1 MALEEQLSNDLG
13 RVADGIAALNKQLE
27 ISNQDKFKAPVP
39 PSLDKVKIES
49 QGPNMSD
56 SKTVGAW
63 KDLITKVV
71 GPALQK
77 SNRTDPQKTLK
88 SADQSRGIISDQLST
103 LNKQYDL
110 DTSNQQILLDIV
122 DQYKLQ
128 ADQMTD
134 LQSTN
139 VLNTDTIVGQLIKT
153 AEHDDQSKSIDGLS
167 QSITAVMQQLLQ
179 QDDLS
184 TGEQLASLSDSINST
199 LNTVL
204 NQDDQQANEHLA
216 SLSDSINSTLN
227 TVLNQDDQ
235 QANEHLSNISDN
247 IDKALLATT
256 SDESSSDGEAVDRL
270 QQIANLSEQQLLT
283 SQEQLTTA
291 PYNKEMADHLQVLV
305 DINERQLLTTT
316 DAEEA
321 RKVESQVVTQADRF
335 QLTSMDREA
344 QKQFSDMFQGIEGD
358 SKSSMMQGDAGQM
371 EEAGGSIISDIM
383 SGAFTDLLAD
393 GVGNMLG
400 KTGGWMKSILGK
412 AFSLTGKIFKPF
424 VGAAKWV
431 GRTAARGIKG
441 GLSKS
446 FSFGKKVLGKF
457 FGSAKDIG
465 LRAATSMKSG
475 LGRAFSFAGKT
486 LKGFGGAVG
495 RIGLNAATK
504 LRGGLS
510 RAFSFSGGIL
520 KSFMGSAGSIA
531 TKAAGMIRG
540 GLGKAFSK
548 IPKLGGGIGKG
559 LAAIGAN
566 AGTGVL
572 GAVKSAIPTGG
583 GMLKTVGKLA
593 KFAGPIGAIV
603 TGGMAVF
610 DGIGGAMEEYKK
622 SGSITAAAREGVA
635 AAASGLT
642 FGLVDQETFSG
653 IFSTIGDAMGPV
665 GDFFGNQMEA
675 GWSTITNIMDG
686 NFTDALGSAGEM
698 LTFGLL
704 DSETISNF
712 TEGVGDTLSKAGS
725 FLSEGASSV
734 WDSVTGFF
742 SNSPDVWD
750 VLDES
755 GNNLSKGTQK
765 VADSAAKV
773 TDAAMLQGE
782 SAEKQSESMGSMIG
796 DLFTRFTPLGGI
808 ANMVTGT
815 VSNLKTAAGDLADGA
830 SPLDTAGDL
839 IKNQATSLLGGLADV
854 FTSPLNVLGGAGS
867 MIADAAGGLFDSVTG
882 WFSDVEEPDPVSV
895 SPKQQETKQM
905 DQLIQSGSEQSV
917 KAMESNKELTA
928 RLDRLIEIQTNQLDA
943 THAGIRHTAE
953 SQKGIADSMK
963 KSGNTTVI
971 QNSSSSNTS
980 VQNGNNSMETFR
992 RLITA

>member
-1 MALEEQLSNDLG
+1 MALEEQLSNDLKT
-13 RVADGIAALNKQLE
+13 VADAIATLNKQLE

-39 PSLDKVKIES
+39 PSLDKVKVQS
-49 QGPNMSD
+49 QGPDMSD

-77 SNRTDPQKTLK
+77 SNRTDPQRSLK
-88 SADQSRGIISDQLST
+88 SADQSRGIISDQLAT
-103 LNKQYDL
+103 LNKQYDI
-110 DTSNQQILLDIV
+110 DSSNQQILLDIV
-122 DQYKLQ
+122 DQYRVQTGQLDDIQK
-128 ADQMTD
+128 A
-134 LQSTN
+134 SI
-139 VLNTDTIVGQLIKT
+139 LNTDSIVNHLT
-153 AEHDDQSKSIDGLS
+153 QSDNSEQQVESIANLS
-167 QSITAVMQQLLQ
+167 QTVSTALQSILQ
-179 QDDLS
+179 QQSD
-184 TGEQLASLSDSINST
+184 TPIAGELA
-199 LNTVL
+199 
-204 NQDDQQANEHLA
+204 
-216 SLSDSINSTLN
+216 
-227 TVLNQDDQ
+227 
-235 QANEHLSNISDN
+235 NISDN
-247 IDKALLATT
+247 ISKALESTPSAEPQLGEIASI
-256 SDESSSDGEAVDRL
+256 SDSIDRALITLSESEPETDTQAVDRL
-270 QQIANLSEQQLLT
+270 QQIINLSERQLIT
-283 SQEQLTTA
+283 AEEQLNSTA
-291 PYNKEMADHLQVLV
+291 YNQVMSELLQSLV
-305 DINERQLLTTT
+305 DVNERQLLTTT

-321 RKVESQVVTQADRF
+321 RKVESQVVTQAERF

-344 QKQFSDMFQGIEGD
+344 QKQFSEMFQGID
-358 SKSSMMQGDAGQM
+358 ATSSASMMQGDAGAM

-457 FGSAKDIG
+457 FGSAKNIG

-510 RAFSFSGGIL
+510 KAFSFSSGIL
-520 KSFMGSAGSIA
+520 KSFIGSAGSIA
-531 TKAAGMIRG
+531 TRAAGLMRG
-540 GLGKAFSK
+540 GLSKAFSF
-548 IPKLGGGIGKG
+548 IPKLGGGVAKG
-559 LAAIGAN
+559 MTSIASG
-566 AGTGVL
+566 AGTGIL
-572 GAVKSAIPTGG
+572 GAVKGAMPAGG
-583 GMLKTVGKLA
+583 KLLGMVGKAA
-593 KFAGPIGAIV
+593 KFAGPIGALV

-610 DGIGGAMEEYKK
+610 DGVGAAMDEYKK
-622 SGSITAAAREGVA
+622 SGSITAAAREGVSA
-635 AAASGLT
+635 GLSSLT

-653 IFSTIGDAMGPV
+653 AFSAIGDGISGAASFV
-665 GDFFGNQMEA
+665 GDHFGRGFDSLKAFASGDISE
-675 GWSTITNIMDG
+675 G
-686 NFTDALGSAGEM
+686 LGKAGEM
-698 LTFGLL
+698 LSFGLV
-704 DSETISNF
+704 DSDTIKGF
-712 TEGVGDTLSKAGS
+712 ADGVGDTLSKAGS
-725 FLSEGASSV
+725 FLSEGAASV

-765 VADSAAKV
+765 VAASAAKV
-773 TDAAMLQGE
+773 TDAAMLQGAE
-782 SAEKQSESMGSMIG
+782 AEKQSESMGSMIG

-815 VSNLKTAAGDLADGA
+815 VGNLKDAAGNLAEGA

-839 IKNQATSLLGGLADV
+839 LKNQASTLLGGLADV

-882 WFSDVEEPDPVSV
+882 WFSDVEEPSPVSI

-905 DQLIQSGSEQSV
+905 DQLIKSGSEQTA
-917 KAMESNKELTA
+917 KNMETNKELTS
-928 RLDRLIEIQTNQLDA
+928 RLDTLIQIQTNQLDA
-943 THAGIRHTAE
+943 THTGIRHNAE
-953 SQKGIADSMK
+953 SQKGLADSMK
-963 KSGNTTVI
+963 KTGNTTVI

-980 VQNGNNSMETFR
+980 VQSSNNSMETFR

>member
-1 MALEEQLSNDLG
+1 MAIEEQLSNDLG

-27 ISNQDKFKAPVP
+27 ISNQDKFKAPIP

-77 SNRTDPQKTLK
+77 SSRSDPQRTLK

-110 DTSNQQILLDIV
+110 DTSNQQILVDLV

-128 ADQMTD
+128 ADQITK
-134 LQSTN
+134 LQSSS
-139 VLNTDTIVGQLIKT
+139 VLNTDAIVSQLVKST
-153 AEHDDQSKSIDGLS
+153 DSSDQSSGD
-167 QSITAVMQQLLQ
+167 
-179 QDDLS
+179 
-184 TGEQLASLSDSINST
+184 QLASLSDNIDKALSASST
-199 LNTVL
+199 SEPPS
-204 NQDDQQANEHLA
+204 DQLA
-216 SLSDSINSTLN
+216 S
-227 TVLNQDDQ
+227 
-235 QANEHLSNISDN
+235 ISDN
-247 IDKALLATT
+247 IDKALLALST
-256 SDESSSDGEAVDRL
+256 SEPPSDKEAVDRL
-270 QQIANLSEQQLLT
+270 QQIANLSERHLQAAQEQSEGESVDKLRQLANL
-283 SQEQLTTA
+283 SEQHLLAVQEQLETV
-291 PYNKEMADHLQVLV
+291 PYNKMMSDHLQTLV
-305 DINERQLLTTT
+305 DINERQLLSTT

-321 RKVESQVVTQADRF
+321 RKIESQVVTQAERF

-344 QKQFSDMFQGIEGD
+344 QKQFSDMFQGTEGD
-358 SKSSMMQGDAGQM
+358 GKSSMLQGDSGQM

-383 SGAFTDLLAD
+383 SGAFSDLLAD
-393 GVGNMLG
+393 GVGSMLG

-431 GRTAARGIKG
+431 GRTAASGIKG

-457 FGSAKDIG
+457 FGSAKNIG

-475 LGRAFSFAGKT
+475 LGKAFSFAGKT

-495 RIGLNAATK
+495 RIGLSAATK

-510 RAFSFSGGIL
+510 KAFSFSSGIL
-520 KSFMGSAGSIA
+520 KSFMGSAGGIA
-531 TKAAGMIRG
+531 TKSASMIKG
-540 GLGKAFSK
+540 GLGKAFSV
-548 IPKLGGGIGKG
+548 IPKLGGGIGTG
-559 LAAIGAN
+559 LASIGAK

-572 GAVKSAIPTGG
+572 GAVKAAIPAGG
-583 GMLKTVGKLA
+583 GMLKTVAKLA

-610 DGIGGAMEEYKK
+610 DGIGGAMDEYKK

-686 NFTDALGSAGEM
+686 NFTEALGSAGEM

-712 TEGVGDTLSKAGS
+712 TQGVGDTLSKAGS

-750 VLDES
+750 VLDDS

-765 VADSAAKV
+765 VADSTARV
-773 TDAAMLQGE
+773 TDAAILQGKN
-782 SAEKQSESMGSMIG
+782 AEKQSESMGSMIG

-808 ANMVTGT
+808 ATMVTGT
-815 VSNLKTAAGDLADGA
+815 VNNLKTAAGDLADGA

-854 FTSPLNVLGGAGS
+854 FTSPLNVLGSAGS
-867 MIADAAGGLFDSVTG
+867 VIADAAGGLFDSVTG
-882 WFSDVEEPDPVSV
+882 WFSDVEEPDPVSI

-905 DQLIQSGSEQSV
+905 DQLIRSGSEQSV
-917 KAMESNKELTA
+917 KNMESNKELTA
-928 RLDRLIEIQTNQLDA
+928 RLDKLIEIQTNQLDA
-943 THAGIRHTAE
+943 THTGIKHNAE
-953 SQKGIADSMK
+953 TQKGLAAGMK
-963 KSGNTTVI
+963 KNGNTTVI

-980 VQNGNNSMETFR
+980 VQSSNNSMETFR

>member
-1 MALEEQLSNDLG
+1 MALEEQLSNDLKT
-13 RVADGIAALNKQLE
+13 VADAIGALNKQLE

-39 PSLDKVKIES
+39 PSLDKVKVES
-49 QGPNMSD
+49 SGPDMSD
-56 SKTVGAW
+56 SKTVAAW

-77 SNRTDPQKTLK
+77 SNRTDPQRSLK

-103 LNKQYDL
+103 LNKQYNL
-110 DTSNQQILLDIV
+110 DSDNQKILLDLV
-122 DQYKLQ
+122 DQYRLQSDQVAELQ
-128 ADQMTD
+128 AT
-134 LQSTN
+134 S
-139 VLNTDTIVGQLIKT
+139 VLNTDAIVGQLSKDST
-153 AEHDDQSKSIDGLS
+153 NDDQPQAIANLS
-167 QSITAVMQQLLQ
+167 QTITTAMQSLLQ
-179 QDDLS
+179 QQSESPVGDELS
-184 TGEQLASLSDSINST
+184 S
-199 LNTVL
+199 
-204 NQDDQQANEHLA
+204 
-216 SLSDSINSTLN
+216 
-227 TVLNQDDQ
+227 
-235 QANEHLSNISDN
+235 ISDN
-247 IDKALLATT
+247 IDKALTT
-256 SDESSSDGEAVDRL
+256 MTVAEPQGEEQTVDRL
-270 QQIANLSEQQLLT
+270 QELINLNEQQLLVV
-283 SQEQLTTA
+283 QEQLSTSA
-291 PYNKEMADHLQVLV
+291 YNENISSSLMSLV
-305 DINERQLLTTT
+305 DINNRQLLTTT

-321 RKVESQVVTQADRF
+321 RKVEAQVVTQAERF

-344 QKQFSDMFQGIEGD
+344 QQQFSEMFQGIEGANNM
-358 SKSSMMQGDAGQM
+358 SMMQGDAGAM

-383 SGAFTDLLAD
+383 SGAFSDLLAD
-393 GVGNMLG
+393 GVGRMLG
-400 KTGGWMKSILGK
+400 KTGGWMKGILGR
-412 AFSLTGKIFKPF
+412 AFSITGKIFKPF

-441 GLSKS
+441 GLTKS

-457 FGSAKDIG
+457 FGSAKNIG
-465 LRAATSMKSG
+465 IKAASGMRAG
-475 LGRAFSFAGKT
+475 LSNAFSFAGNT
-486 LKGFGGAVG
+486 LKKFTGSVG
-495 RIGLNAATK
+495 RMATNVAGK
-504 LRGGLS
+504 VSGGLS

-520 KSFMGSAGSIA
+520 KGFMGSAGRIA
-531 TKAAGMIRG
+531 SRAAGMIKG

-548 IPKLGGGIGKG
+548 IPKLGGGLGKG
-559 LAAIGAN
+559 LAQIGAN
-566 AGTGVL
+566 AGSGVL
-572 GAVKSAIPTGG
+572 GAVKSAIPAGG
-583 GMLKTVGKLA
+583 NMLKTVGKLA
-593 KFAGPIGAIV
+593 RFAGPIGAIV

-665 GDFFGNQMEA
+665 GDFFGNQMENA
-675 GWSTITNIMDG
+675 WSGLTNLMDG
-686 NFTDALGSAGEM
+686 NFSEALGSYGEM

-704 DSETISNF
+704 DSDTITNF

-773 TDAAMLQGE
+773 TDAAILQGE

-808 ANMVTGT
+808 ASMVTGT
-815 VSNLKTAAGDLADGA
+815 VGNLKDAAGSLAEGA
-830 SPLDTAGDL
+830 SPLDAAGDL
-839 IKNQATSLLGGLADV
+839 IKNQASTLLGGLADV

-905 DQLIQSGSEQSV
+905 DQLLKTGSEQSA
-917 KAMESNKELTA
+917 KTMETNKELTA
-928 RLDRLIEIQTNQLDA
+928 RLDTLIEIQTNQLEA
-943 THAGIRHTAE
+943 THTGIRHNAE

-963 KSGNTTVI
+963 KQKGTTVI

-980 VQNGNNSMETFR
+980 VQSNNNSMETFR